1 MCVCDAFVF
10 VAVTRLSCTV
20 FSQRLHQN
28 TCKLPLHLL
37 LDCAPIPVGRLRRLS
52 KTSYLS
58 TQTDFTGQVTTTN
71 PPSLL
76 LPSPQDLCFPS
87 LSHITAYTPVHFP
100 FFLPLHQQNRQ
111 HPVAHLLQFR
121 TPHFRHIRHHTPTS
135 EVSFSPGRYTTTSPT
150 RKRGMDQG
158 SHHERL
164 ALVCCVKRQERSE
177 LESSGPGWAWLLV
190 MSSICHLCT
199 GCLPWRAHCYEGG

>member
-71 PPSLL
+71 PPSPTPSF
-76 LPSPQDLCFPS
+76 PSPQDLCFPS

-111 HPVAHLLQFR
+111 HPVAHPTPVPHPALPPHSPSYNLPPKYLFPRVATRLQVPLESAVWTKVR
-121 TPHFRHIRHHTPTS
+121 TTN
-135 EVSFSPGRYTTTSPT
+135 VSHWS
-150 RKRGMDQG
+150 
-158 SHHERL
+158 
-164 ALVCCVKRQERSE
+164 ACVKRQSGQNWSRRSR
-177 LESSGPGWAWLLV
+177 LGL
-190 MSSICHLCT
+190 
-199 GCLPWRAHCYEGG
+199 GCW